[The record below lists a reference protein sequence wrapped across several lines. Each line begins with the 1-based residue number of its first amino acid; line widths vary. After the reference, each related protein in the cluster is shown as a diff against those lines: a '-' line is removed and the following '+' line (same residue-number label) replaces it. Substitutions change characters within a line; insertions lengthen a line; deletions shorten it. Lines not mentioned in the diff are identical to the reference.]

1 MEWFVSQKNYTS
13 VCGIDMAA
21 MVDGF
26 NQWDIELKK
35 YIMYRVAAAA
45 WCQAHALKT
54 KVTIM
59 RYCHCQSSINARPLI
74 VDKKEFH
81 SESMPYFSKLPS
93 DVI

>member
-1 MEWFVSQKNYTS
+1 
-13 VCGIDMAA
+13 MAA

-26 NQWDIELKK
+26 NQWVDGFIELKK

-59 RYCHCQSSINARPLI
+59 RYCHCQLSTNARPLI
-74 VDKKEFH
+74 EEKKRVSFRIDATLYKT
-81 SESMPYFSKLPS
+81 SF
-93 DVI
+93 